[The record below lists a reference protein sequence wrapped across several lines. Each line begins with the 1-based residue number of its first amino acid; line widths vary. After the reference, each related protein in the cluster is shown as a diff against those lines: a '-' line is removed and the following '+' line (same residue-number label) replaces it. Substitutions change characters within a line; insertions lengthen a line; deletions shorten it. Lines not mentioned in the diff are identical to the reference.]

1 MVKPESSN
9 RGGQINDKGSN
20 GMGTGTVRYKGVRR
34 RKWGKWVA
42 EIRLPNCRD
51 RIWLGS
57 YETAEKAARAYDA
70 AVYCVRGP
78 TAEFNFPTAAP
89 PELPASP
96 SKLTH
101 QQIQTVASEYASQ
114 EVALPMENEYGR
126 QSVPESSPATTT
138 PNSIVFDMPTTSNAD
153 EIVNWDSIDSTLLS
167 GLNDIFGPNFDG
179 FLGDF

>member
-1 MVKPESSN
+1 MVKPESIN
-9 RGGQINDKGSN
+9 RGQRNNNGCNGS
-20 GMGTGTVRYKGVRR
+20 GSVRYKGVRR

-51 RIWLGS
+51 RVWLGS

-70 AVYCVRGP
+70 AVYCIRGP

-89 PELPASP
+89 PELPDSP

-101 QQIQTVASEYASQ
+101 QQIQTVAAEYANQ
-114 EVALPMENEYGR
+114 EVVAPMEDGHGR
-126 QSVPESSPATTT
+126 QTVPESTSTATT
-138 PNSIVFDMPTTSNAD
+138 PNSNVFDIPTTSNVED
-153 EIVNWDSIDSTLLS
+153 IVNWDSIDSTLILES
-167 GLNDIFGPNFDG
+167 CDFFGPNFDG